1 MVTIKEVIEK
11 ELKKI
16 DEKKYEVSITHCD
29 NNISIKINKVMRKCF
44 ICKSEYHIERLYVRQ
59 DDRVPNL
66 FLSKRICVKCI
77 LQVDA
82 IIKSLKPT
90 IPQFLKYLK

>member
-29 NNISIKINKVMRKCF
+29 SNISMNFMTF
-44 ICKSEYHIERLYVRQ
+44 S
-59 DDRVPNL
+59 
-66 FLSKRICVKCI
+66 
-77 LQVDA
+77 A
-82 IIKSLKPT
+82 IIVEKIL
-90 IPQFLKYLK
+90 